1 MMSGES
7 DDDYDA
13 YFRRMFPRAVAVA
26 RRVTVDDARAKD
38 AAQIAFERAY
48 SRWPRVR
55 LLEWRDAWVLRVT
68 INEAIRQT
76 RPLPLAPPIQPASD
90 ETDLVDLRHSLVEAL
105 QRLPRRQRE
114 AVTLRYLTDL
124 SEIEV
129 ANVLEI
135 SRGSVKTHLH
145 RGLAALRG
153 DAFGLVTREVL
164 DANPL

>member
-1 MMSGES
+1 MTTARTS
-7 DDDYDA
+7 DA
-13 YFRRMFPRAVAVA
+13 CFRAVAVA
-26 RRVTVDDARAKD
+26 RRVTGRRRTGQGCSNDRFRVCVLS
-38 AAQIAFERAY
+38 
-48 SRWPRVR
+48 SRWSKSATAR
-55 LLEWRDAWVLRVT
+55 LRSDAWVLRVT
-68 INEAIRQT
+68 INEAIRQA
-76 RPLPLAPPIQPASD
+76 RPLPLAAPIQPASD

-105 QRLPRRQRE
+105 KRLPRRQRQ
-114 AVTLRYLTDL
+114 AVTLRYLRDL

-164 DANPL
+164 DAKPL